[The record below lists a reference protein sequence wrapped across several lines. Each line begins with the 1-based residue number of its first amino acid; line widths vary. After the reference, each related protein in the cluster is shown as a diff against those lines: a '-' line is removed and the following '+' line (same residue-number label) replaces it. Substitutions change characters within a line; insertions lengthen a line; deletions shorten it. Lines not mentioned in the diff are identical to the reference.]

1 MQVMANAN
9 KVVHFPKSAE
19 RGIDFP
25 YFAELLK
32 IVHKYDPNG
41 RVSGGCLRDM
51 ILKRPIKDIDIFVH
65 QSTVEDIDREFII
78 NKGFSL
84 TRSISG
90 GYSFSDK
97 GVSMAIDYT
106 APRGAIVSLIGLTKH
121 M

>member
-41 RVSGGCLRDM
+41 RVSGGCLRGM
-51 ILKRPIKDIDIFVH
+51 ILKTPIQNIHIFFPP
-65 QSTVEDIDREFII
+65 STVENIEREFII
-78 NKGFSL
+78 NQGVGLNRSTSSGSTFSPQPG
-84 TRSISG
+84 I
-90 GYSFSDK
+90 
-97 GVSMAIDYT
+97 I
-106 APRGAIVSLIGLTKH
+106 
-121 M
+121 